1 MEQRQKE
8 REEEKLVS
16 SPEESR
22 SRIQEKEETGV
33 RDERRPKRKTK
44 AGRIFLR
51 VMEVLAIVLSFLE
64 SSRIA
69 RFLTAKVSMDV
80 VVEVTDKFGTRAGH
94 RMSSILALIVA
105 EPRIIAVAVTG
116 VILVLELIL
125 GIVRLAKAKAG
136 KRRRRRDL
144 TDRFRR
150 DI

>member
-1 MEQRQKE
+1 
-8 REEEKLVS
+8 
-16 SPEESR
+16 
-22 SRIQEKEETGV
+22 
-33 RDERRPKRKTK
+33 
-44 AGRIFLR
+44 
-51 VMEVLAIVLSFLE
+51 MEVLAIVLSFLE

-94 RMSSILALIVA
+94 RMSSILAFIVA